1 MEEKTVKVKINGKEY
16 EFPAGITILKACEKV
31 GIHIPTLCYLEG
43 VSEEGSCGV
52 CVVEVKGART
62 LQRSCITEL
71 LEGMEIYTDTPAVKE
86 AREMNLELALA
97 HHPLDCMTCDK
108 NGDCLL
114 QDLAYEFNVKKS
126 VFLDESEIY
135 EKEKQTAWDTNPFI
149 QFDPQ
154 KCILCRRCVDA
165 CENQAIVEAI
175 GIAMRG
181 IDEKVTTPFNLPLE
195 QTNCQF
201 CGECVQACPTG
212 ALIEKPR
219 IGKGRIYDFKATDTV
234 CSYCGVGC
242 NIRLYTDKNNNI
254 VMAKGLP
261 NKLVNDTRTCVKGR
275 FGFEYVNSKDRLTSP
290 LIKENGK
297 FRKASW
303 DEAIQYIAR
312 KLTEIKNKYGSD
324 SIGVLGSSRCT
335 NEDNYVVQ
343 KFARAVIGTNNVD
356 NCARLCHSSTVT
368 GLKMALGA
376 GAATNSIDDIKDA
389 DVMFIIGSNMTETHP
404 VIAQIVKKHQKDDG
418 AKIIVCDPRKTDIA
432 KVADVFI
439 QHNPGTDVALLNAI
453 MKIIIDEDLVDEE
466 FIKEHAVGFEQLKE
480 ELKDFDLSEASKIT
494 GVDLNLIKQA
504 AEIYGQAKNATIFY
518 TMGITQHTTGTDN
531 VLSIANLA
539 LITGN
544 LGREG
549 AGINPLRGQ
558 ANVQG
563 ACDLGA
569 LPNVFP
575 GYQSV
580 TDESVR
586 EKFEQ
591 AWGVK
596 LPKDVGLPVS
606 KFGEAALSGKLK
618 AVYVMGE
625 NPLMSEPDINRV
637 REGFEK
643 LEFIVV
649 QDIFLSET
657 AQIADVVLPA
667 AAAYE
672 KDGTFTNTERRVQL
686 LRVAKE
692 KLKGTKFD
700 WEIVSE
706 VASAMGYPMH
716 YKNSAEIMD
725 EAASLT
731 LSYAGIHH
739 YRLEKQGIQ
748 WPCKDDS
755 DPGTKI
761 LHRNGHFNK
770 PNGRGVIHAV
780 KFKPPAELPDKEYPF
795 VLTTGRILYHYH
807 TGNESR
813 RVKVLDEFVPENYIE
828 ISKKDA
834 DKLNLKDGEI
844 VKVTTRRGSIKVKTR
859 VSDRPKEGVVFV
871 SFHFHEAAANIL
883 TNPALDPIANIPE
896 YKVAACR
903 IEKV

>member
-1 MEEKTVKVKINGKEY
+1 MVAVKINENAY
-16 EFPAGITILKACEKV
+16 NVPEDTTILEACKSI
-31 GIHIPTLCYLEG
+31 GINIPTLCYLKGISQEG
-43 VSEEGSCGV
+43 ACGV

-62 LQRSCITEL
+62 LQRSCITKVQ
-71 LEGMEIYTDTPAVKE
+71 EGMEIFTDTPLVRE
-86 AREMNLELALA
+86 ARKTIVELTLA
-97 HHPLDCMTCDK
+97 HHPLDCMTCDRD
-108 NGDCLL
+108 GDCIL
-114 QDLAYEFNVKKS
+114 QDLAYQFKIKKS
-126 VFLDESEIY
+126 EFLDE
-135 EKEKQTAWDTNPFI
+135 KEVFVKHRETSWDTNPFI

-154 KCILCRRCVDA
+154 KCILCRRCVNA

-175 GIAMRG
+175 GIAIRG
-181 IDEKVTTPFNLPLE
+181 HKTKVSTPLALPLE

-201 CGECVQACPTG
+201 CGECVQACPVG

-219 IGKGRIYDFKATDTV
+219 IGKGKIYQLKKTDTI
-234 CSYCGVGC
+234 CAYCGVGC
-242 NIRLYTDKNNNI
+242 NLSLYRDKDNNI
-254 VMAKGLP
+254 VMAKGAD
-261 NKLVNDTRTCVKGR
+261 NTLVNDGKTCVKGR
-275 FGFEYVNSKDRLTSP
+275 FGYEYVNSQERLTKP
-290 LIKENGK
+290 LIRENGK
-297 FRKASW
+297 FRQVSW
-303 DEAIQYIAR
+303 EEAIQYISR
-312 KLTEIKNKYGSD
+312 KLLEIKGEYGPD

-335 NEDNYVVQ
+335 NEDNYVIQ
-343 KFARAVIGTNNVD
+343 KLARAVIGTNNVD
-356 NCARLCHSSTVT
+356 NCARLCHSSTVA

-404 VIAQIVKKHQKDDG
+404 VIAQIVKKHQKEDG
-418 AKIIVCDPRKTDIA
+418 AKIIVCDPRKMDIA
-432 KVADVFI
+432 KIADIFI
-439 QHNPGTDVALLNAI
+439 QHNPGTDVELLNAI
-453 MKIIIDEDLVDEE
+453 MKVIIDMNLIDEK
-466 FIKEHAVGFEQLKE
+466 FINEHTAGFEKFKE
-480 ELKDFDLSEASKIT
+480 ELKDFSLDRASKIT
-494 GVDLNLIKQA
+494 GVDKKLIEMA
-504 AEIYGQAKNATIFY
+504 AKMYGSAKNATIFY

-531 VLSIANLA
+531 VLNVANLA

-580 TDESVR
+580 TDKSVR
-586 EKFEQ
+586 EKFEH
-591 AWGVK
+591 AWAAK
-596 LPKDVGLPVS
+596 LPENIGLPVS
-606 KFGEAALSGKLK
+606 KFGKAALNGSLK
-618 AVYVMGE
+618 AVYIMGE
-625 NPLMSEPDINRV
+625 NPLMSEPDINKV

-643 LEFIVV
+643 LDFIVV

-686 LRVAKE
+686 VRAAKE
-692 KLKGTKFD
+692 KPKGAKFD
-700 WEIVSE
+700 WEIISE
-706 VASAMGYPMH
+706 VAAAMGYPMY
-716 YKNSAEIMD
+716 YKNSAKIME

-731 LSYAGIHH
+731 PSYAGIHH

-748 WPCKDDS
+748 WPCKNDN

-761 LHRNGHFNK
+761 LHRNGYFNK
-770 PNGRGVIHAV
+770 PDGKGVIHTV
-780 KFKPPAELPDKEYPF
+780 KFKLPDELPDETYPF

-813 RVKVLDEFVPENYIE
+813 RVDVLDKFVPENYIE
-828 ISKKDA
+828 ISQKDA
-834 DKLNLKDGEI
+834 EKLNIKNGEI
-844 VKVTTRRGSIKVKTR
+844 VRVSTRRGSIKVKTR
-859 VSDRPKEGVVFV
+859 ISDRPKQNVIFV
-871 SFHFHEAAANIL
+871 LFHFHEAAANIL

-903 IEKV
+903 IEKI